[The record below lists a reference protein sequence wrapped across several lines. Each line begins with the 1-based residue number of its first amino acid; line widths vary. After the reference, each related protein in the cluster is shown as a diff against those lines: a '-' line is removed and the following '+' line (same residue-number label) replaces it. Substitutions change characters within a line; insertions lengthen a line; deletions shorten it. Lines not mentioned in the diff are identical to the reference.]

1 MESQLLLIGTK
12 NIINKIFN
20 YIILITRMNK
30 KQNILVTGGAGYIGA
45 HIVELLVKTKANII
59 IIDNLV
65 TGRKKLLNKKAKF
78 IKEDIKN
85 KTSLIKIINDYEI
98 NSIIHLAGSLNVSEA
113 EKNKKKYYK
122 NNVEGTLNLVNAC
135 KNSTVKNIIFSSSCS
150 VYGNIKGSVN
160 EKMRPNP
167 QGYYALTKYKAEEII
182 KKFSKKYNY
191 KYGILRYFNVAG
203 ASPSGKIG
211 EIETSHGHLIK
222 NIAIQS
228 LKKKPVISIYGNDY
242 KTKDGTCVRDYI
254 HVSDLATIHIMA
266 LKYINKNSKS
276 LILNCGYGKPYS
288 VLDIANIFKIKKKN
302 AQISF
307 KKRRPGDIAEVYS
320 NTKKIDKILKL
331 KAKYDNL
338 ENILDSAYKW
348 EKIIKKFNLN

>member
-1 MESQLLLIGTK
+1 
-12 NIINKIFN
+12 
-20 YIILITRMNK
+20 MNK
-30 KQNILVTGGAGYIGA
+30 KENILVTGGAGYIGS
-45 HIVELLVKTKANII
+45 HIVELLIKTKSNII

-65 TGRKKLLNKKAKF
+65 TGHKKLLNKKAKF
-78 IKEDIKN
+78 IKVDIKN
-85 KTSLIKIINDYEI
+85 KTLITKIINDYEI
-98 NSIIHLAGSLNVSEA
+98 SSIIHLAGSLNVSEA

-122 NNVEGTLNLVNAC
+122 NNVEGTLNLVKAC
-135 KNSTVKNIIFSSSCS
+135 KNSFVKNIIFSSSCS
-150 VYGNIKGSVN
+150 VYGNVKGSVN
-160 EKMRPNP
+160 EKMKPNP
-167 QGYYALTKYKAEEII
+167 QSYYALTKYKAEEII

-228 LKKKPVISIYGNDY
+228 LKKKPVINIYGNDY

-302 AQISF
+302 TQIRF

-320 NTKKIDKILKL
+320 NTKKINKILKL
-331 KAKYDNL
+331 KVKYDNL

-348 EKIIKKFNLN
+348 EKKINSI

>member
-1 MESQLLLIGTK
+1 
-12 NIINKIFN
+12 
-20 YIILITRMNK
+20 MNK
-30 KQNILVTGGAGYIGA
+30 KQNILVTGGAGYIGS

-59 IIDNLV
+59 ILDNLV
-65 TGRKKLLNKKAKF
+65 TGHKKLLNKKAIF
-78 IKEDIKN
+78 IKEDINN
-85 KTSLIKIINDYEI
+85 KTKLTQIINDYKI
-98 NSIIHLAGSLNVSEA
+98 NSIIHLAGLLNVSEA

-122 NNVEGTLNLVNAC
+122 NNVDGTLNLVHSC
-135 KNSTVKNIIFSSSCS
+135 KNSSVRNIIFSSSCS
-150 VYGNIKGSVN
+150 IYGNVRGSVS
-160 EKMRPNP
+160 EKKKPNP

-191 KYGILRYFNVAG
+191 EYGILRYFNVAG

-228 LKKKPVISIYGNDY
+228 LKKKPIISIYGNDY

-254 HVSDLATIHIMA
+254 HVSDLANIHIKA

-288 VLDIANIFKIKKKN
+288 VLEISNILKKKN
-302 AQISF
+302 RDTKINY
-307 KKRRPGDIAEVYS
+307 KKRRPGDIAQVYS
-320 NTKKIDKILKL
+320 NTKKLDKILRL
-331 KAKYDNL
+331 KPKYDSLKYIL
-338 ENILDSAYKW
+338 ESAYKW
-348 EKIIKKFNLN
+348 EKRLKI